1 MIVDFLRGNATASPV
16 GLFVICRFLSGQ
28 KHGLLESELARA
40 LQELRR
46 SDSDDSSGV
55 LTASLAVGRGLGLL
69 ERDGRPPRWRLSAT
83 GAGHLKDKL
92 ADWTTFRA
100 ELAHQVATG
109 VLAEE
114 EYRSGPPDLVLGLAW
129 FLQSDPLDPPSMDWT
144 VETEA
149 RARKIGLQALDTA
162 EQWRAFRR
170 WAVGLGMARR
180 SGRAQLSRLI
190 PDTSTAIA
198 DQFGSL
204 PSDASAREWLTALR
218 ARLPV
223 LGDSETLKFLP
234 KGPKWDSLPGGVAL
248 GLLKLESAGLL
259 SLKSSDDA
267 SDVIVVGLGD
277 VQRQVGRVVVEA

>member
-1 MIVDFLRGNATASPV
+1 MDFLRGNATASPV
-16 GLFVICRFLSGQ
+16 GLFLICRFLSGQ
-28 KHGLLESELARA
+28 KQGLRESDLAQA
-40 LQELRR
+40 LQELRK

-69 ERDGRPPRWRLSAT
+69 EREGRPPRWRLSSA
-83 GAGHLKDKL
+83 GARHLKGKL
-92 ADWTTFRA
+92 ADWTAFRA

-109 VLAEE
+109 ALAEE
-114 EYRSGPPDLVLGLAW
+114 KYRNGPPDLVLGLAW

-144 VETEA
+144 VGTEA
-149 RARKIGLQALDTA
+149 RAREIGLQALDTA
-162 EQWRAFRR
+162 EQWRAFQR

-180 SGRAQLSRLI
+180 SGRAGNLSRLI
-190 PDTSTAIA
+190 PDASTAIA

-204 PSDASAREWLTALR
+204 PRDAAAREWLAALR

-267 SDVIVVGLGD
+267 SDVIVVGLGE
-277 VQRQVGRVVVEA
+277 VKRQVGRVVVEA

>member
-1 MIVDFLRGNATASPV
+1 MDFLRGNATASPV

-28 KHGLLESELARA
+28 KQGFLESELARA

-69 ERDGRPPRWRLSAT
+69 ERDGRPARWRLSSA

-92 ADWTTFRA
+92 ADWTAFRA

-114 EYRSGPPDLVLGLAW
+114 EYRQGPPDLVMGLTW
-129 FLQSDPLDPPSMDWT
+129 FLQSDPLDPPSMEWT
-144 VETEA
+144 VGTEA
-149 RARKIGLQALDTA
+149 RARKIGLQALDTV
-162 EQWRAFRR
+162 EQWRAFQR
-170 WAVGLGMARR
+170 WAVALGMARR
-180 SGRAQLSRLI
+180 SGRAASLSRLI
-190 PDTSTAIA
+190 PDASTAIA

-204 PSDASAREWLTALR
+204 PRDAGAREWLAALR
-218 ARLPV
+218 ARVPV
-223 LGDSETLKFLP
+223 FGDSETLKFLP
-234 KGPKWDSLPGGVAL
+234 KGPEWETLPGGVAL
-248 GLLKLESAGLL
+248 GLLKLEKSGML

-277 VQRQVGRVVVEA
+277 VQRQVGRIAVEA